1 MSVFGNNA
9 IDYGPTGNT
18 GAATRGAASS
28 FTGTVWVTTLVGPN
42 PETDCIVSSVAF
54 DPGARTFWHSHPNGQ
69 LLVVTKGIGYY
80 QEAGKPARIIREG
93 DSVTIPPQVTHWH
106 GAGPTGAL
114 IHLAI
119 NPNVSKGGAVNWLEA
134 VTEAEYNGAHD

>member
-1 MSVFGNNA
+1 M
-9 IDYGPTGNT
+9 
-18 GAATRGAASS
+18 
-28 FTGTVWVTTLVGPN
+28 
-42 PETDCIVSSVAF
+42 AF

-80 QEAGKPARIIREG
+80 QEAGQPARIIREG

-106 GAGPTGAL
+106 GAGPTGAF